1 MVTNRRQHPRRRF
14 GSWLLLALTTV
25 TVVMAGG
32 LAVPAHAT
40 TTSSNVTASQ
50 LQQAVGS
57 TGAVA
62 TPASTQAGLAAEV
75 YHKSSALDLA
85 QDVRDGKVT
94 STALV
99 KQAIAKVKADNPQLN
114 GVISLRE
121 DAALQEAAALKDT
134 GQPFLGVPIL
144 IKGLGQTIKGGQ
156 NTQGLMT
163 NKDVISGFTGT
174 LVRNLQTAGFIVIG
188 QTNFPEMGLLN
199 ITDSKLYGAAHS
211 AWNTA
216 YQPGG
221 SSGGSATSVADG
233 MVPIATGNDAGGS
246 IRIPASWSGLI
257 GLKPTQGVILGDSSS
272 ATAHGVNFAE
282 TKTMADTEALF
293 TALKNPKKATT
304 AAPASLK
311 GLTVAYTTKSPVGTP
326 VSADAVRAVQQAVSF
341 LKQQGLQVKEVDPPV
356 DGVALM
362 KDYYLLD
369 TSAGSLSAYLTQVYQ
384 KRAMTKD
391 DVSPM
396 NWGLYQASK
405 HVTKEQG
412 AAANAEIAAAA
423 DKMAAFHQTYPLLLT
438 PTTATTAPLVS
449 DPAVLPADVAKL
461 ENMENIPADQ
471 QMQVIYDAWLHGLSK
486 TPFTQQANLTGE
498 PAISLPTYVSA
509 SGLPLGVQFNAAKG
523 QDPLLLKVGDLF
535 EQHHQFKLLQDQTTT
550 TTTPSTSMDT
560 TPTSPSESAK
570 PTTPAPTQP
579 SVTAPTSPAKPTV
592 QPSRTV
598 KAVYL
603 TKAFK
608 LYQNVTDLTVKR
620 SYSAHSRATAPHFKV
635 TGVVT
640 LKNGQRFYR
649 VKGGYIRV
657 NAAAHN
663 LYYQRKTKR
672 VAVIAKHGIYEY
684 RHATLKASQR
694 VKLVKPKT
702 VLKVKKI
709 VFQGHVTR
717 YQLTNGHYI
726 TANRQFIQWR

>member
-1 MVTNRRQHPRRRF
+1 MVTNRRQHSRRRF
-14 GSWLLLALTTV
+14 RSWLLLALTTV
-25 TVVMAGG
+25 TVGMVGG

-40 TTSSNVTASQ
+40 TTSSNVTAGQ

-57 TGAVA
+57 TGTVA
-62 TPASTQAGLAAEV
+62 TPTTTQAGLAAEV

-85 QDVRDGKVT
+85 QEVRTGKVT

-144 IKGLGQTIKGGQ
+144 IKGLGQIIKGGQ
-156 NTQGLMT
+156 NTQGLLT
-163 NKDVISGFTGT
+163 NKDVISGVTGT

-233 MVPIATGNDAGGS
+233 MVPLATGNDAGGS

-293 TALKNPKKATT
+293 TALKNPKTATT
-304 AAPASLK
+304 AAPESLK

-369 TSAGSLSAYLTQVYQ
+369 TSVGSLSNYLTQFYQ

-405 HVTKEQG
+405 NVTTERR

-423 DKMAAFHQTYPLLLT
+423 EKMATFHQTYPLLLT

-523 QDPLLLKVGDLF
+523 QDPLLMKVGELF
-535 EQHHQFKLLQDQTTT
+535 EQHHQFKLLQDQST
-550 TTTPSTSMDT
+550 TTTPT
-560 TPTSPSESAK
+560 TPSA
-570 PTTPAPTQP
+570 TPAPSQESSATTAPTATQP
-579 SVTAPTSPAKPTV
+579 SVTEPTV
-592 QPSRTV
+592 VPTMQTKRYAKNIYV
-598 KAVYL
+598 

-608 LYQNVTDLTVKR
+608 LYRNVTDLTVKH
-620 SYSAHSRATAPHFKV
+620 SYGTHSRATAPHFKV
-635 TGVVT
+635 TGIVT
-640 LKNGQRFYR
+640 LKNGQEFYR
-649 VKGGYIRV
+649 VKGGYIRTTV
-657 NAAAHN
+657 AAHN
-663 LYYQRKTKR
+663 LYYQRTTKQ
-672 VAVIAKHGIYEY
+672 VKVIAKHGIYEY
-684 RHATLKASQR
+684 RHATLKAGQR
-694 VKLVKPKT
+694 VKLIKPKT
-702 VLKVKKI
+702 TLKVKKI

-726 TANRQFIQWR
+726 TANRQLIQWR